1 MTATPTFSLSALV
14 ERFVLV
20 SEVKYAKETLKHYK
34 NILLELVA
42 FCALRDVV
50 DVRQVSRQVL
60 EQYQRHLFHR
70 RREQGDNAGEHLTL
84 ATQRTRITVVRTF
97 FRFLVR
103 HGVLDGNPAAD
114 LDMPPIEQKL
124 WNKKGL
130 TLEEVEHVLLQPLVH
145 TPVGL
150 RDRAMMEVL
159 FATGIRR
166 AELHALT
173 LMDVD
178 AQKRTLFVSKGKGR
192 RQRVVPIS
200 ERALS
205 FIDEYTKTAR
215 VEFLA
220 RTGEDTQAMWISE
233 WGRPLSLDRLSAA
246 VIEHIRRADLER
258 KGGGCH
264 VFRHTFATLLLEGGA
279 DIRHIQAMLGHQ
291 NLQTTAGYT
300 HVAIDK
306 LVEVYER
313 AHPFVKRPS
322 TTTSET
328 SSTEK

>member
-1 MTATPTFSLSALV
+1 MSAPTFSLQALV
-14 ERFVLV
+14 ERFVV
-20 SEVKYAKETLKHYK
+20 VTEVKYAKETLKHYR

-70 RREQGDNAGEHLTL
+70 RREQGPDAGEHLTL

-103 HGVLDGNPAAD
+103 QGVLESNPAAD

-124 WNKKGL
+124 WHKKGL
-130 TLEEVEHVLLQPLVH
+130 TLEEAEHVLLQPLVH

-150 RDRAMMEVL
+150 RDRAMLEVL

-173 LMDVD
+173 LRDID

-192 RQRVVPIS
+192 KQRVVPIS

-205 FIDEYTKTAR
+205 FVDEYTKTAR
-215 VEFLA
+215 ATFLN
-220 RTGEDTQAMWISE
+220 RTGEETNALWISE

-246 VIEHIRRADLER
+246 IVEHIRRADLER

-264 VFRHTFATLLLEGGA
+264 LFRHTFATLLLEGGA

-306 LVEVYER
+306 LVEVYEK

-322 TTTSET
+322 TNVAADAKVEP
-328 SSTEK
+328 

>member
-1 MTATPTFSLSALV
+1 MSAPTFSLQALV
-14 ERFVLV
+14 ERFVV
-20 SEVKYAKETLKHYK
+20 VTEVKYAKETLKHYR

-70 RREQGDNAGEHLTL
+70 RREQGPDAGEHLTL

-103 HGVLDGNPAAD
+103 QGVLESNPAAD

-124 WNKKGL
+124 WHKRGL
-130 TLEEVEHVLLQPLVH
+130 TLEEAEHVLLQPLVH
-145 TPVGL
+145 TPVGI
-150 RDRAMMEVL
+150 RDRAMLEVL

-173 LMDVD
+173 LRDID

-192 RQRVVPIS
+192 KQRVVPIS

-205 FIDEYTKTAR
+205 FVDEYTKTAR
-215 VEFLA
+215 ATFLE
-220 RTGEDTQAMWISE
+220 RSGEETTALWISE

-246 VIEHIRRADLER
+246 IVEHIRRADLER

-264 VFRHTFATLLLEGGA
+264 LFRHTFATLLLEGGA

-306 LVEVYER
+306 LVEVYEKT
-313 AHPFVKRPS
+313 HPFVKRPRDAAS
-322 TTTSET
+322 D
-328 SSTEK
+328 EKPGG